1 MTIHPMLRI
10 FLATCLI
17 GLSTQAL
24 ACSAA
29 GPDTHVGRI
38 LSVDG
43 QARTLK
49 ISDMATGKPITFA
62 LSDALLARLVGL
74 HGQVIVRYK
83 AGQHGLL
90 VATDVR
96 Q

>member
-1 MTIHPMLRI
+1 MTIHPKLRP
-10 FLATCLI
+10 FLATCLLA
-17 GLSTQAL
+17 LSTPAL

-29 GPDTHVGRI
+29 GPNTHVGRI

-43 QARTLK
+43 QAKTLK
-49 ISDMATGKPITFA
+49 ISDMTTGKPITFA
-62 LSDALLARLVGL
+62 LSDALLTRIIGL

-83 AGQHGLL
+83 AGQQGLL

>member
-1 MTIHPMLRI
+1 
-10 FLATCLI
+10 
-17 GLSTQAL
+17 
-24 ACSAA
+24 
-29 GPDTHVGRI
+29 
-38 LSVDG
+38 
-43 QARTLK
+43 
-49 ISDMATGKPITFA
+49 MATGKPITFA